1 MLRPALFLEPIIMSP
16 RICSIVFDKN
26 ELPRRATVITKLGTI
41 KVEWMNV
48 SGNRSW
54 FSSGNLDARKLAV
67 PAIQRIER
75 MVSEP

>member
-1 MLRPALFLEPIIMSP
+1 MSP

-41 KVEWMNV
+41 KVEWMNG

-54 FSSGNLDARKLAV
+54 VRSGNLHARKLAG